1 MTPSCKG
8 GRRPQPLPPPACPT
22 CSCSWRVGLAG
33 APRRDGRTD
42 QGALRR
48 ALHFAA
54 AAADGPG
61 GAVAGTA
68 ASPAPTPDG
77 CCFEHDC
84 CYEEAEKAGC
94 APKTQCYTWECE
106 GNAAKCE
113 HIEDQCQKK
122 ACECDRKAAKC
133 LAKAPYDVKNI
144 FWPDALCG
152 KDSPKC
158 KDDD

>member
-1 MTPSCKG
+1 MGPAGRLPALLLLLLLLPTASEGSLGNGPSRT
-8 GRRPQPLPPPACPT
+8 RRGLLQ
-22 CSCSWRVGLAG
+22 LAG
-33 APRRDGRTD
+33 AIQCTTGRTPF
-42 QGALRR
+42 AYLRYGCYCG
-48 ALHFAA
+48 L
-54 AAADGPG
+54 G
-61 GAVAGTA
+61 GAGWPRDKV
-68 ASPAPTPDG
+68 DW